1 MEYDPRALQNKELF
15 ENYRDEREDWD
26 TQARK
31 DLDFYFGNHF
41 TEDESDELQ
50 SRNQADVPMDRV
62 SPAVEK
68 LKSFMTAR
76 PPVFTAL
83 PREDSDSKMAKV
95 WQTILGSVWE
105 SSDGDSQIKQ
115 AIHDF
120 ATVGIGYLYVY
131 VDSEA
136 DMGRGDVRFTHINP
150 FRVYVPP
157 SSRDRWFSDADSII
171 LSTIITGEQLV
182 NLYPE
187 LGDQLDEMTGEV
199 VPGIINDISGHY
211 DDDDYPNS
219 SNKQSR
225 SVYTPSE
232 VKDKEQWGS
241 QKYQVLE
248 RFYKVKVTFY
258 RLIDNI
264 SGAESVLTE
273 EEFGIVYEQQQKSF
287 TDGSLSF
294 EAFIQTRVGA
304 TVSCGE
310 VVLDEY
316 VLNIAN
322 YPIIPFPN
330 NWTET
335 PYPRSDVSRA
345 VPMQR
350 LLNKLWSLALSHAQ
364 ASAGLKLLV
373 PVGSAING
381 LDQLEKDWANPN
393 AVIEVDSSQGEPHYP
408 APTPLAGEFYKLI
421 QQCEFYID
429 FIFGIPELMHGIT
442 DKAPETFKGTQQM
455 IAMGSERSKSKLR
468 DVEFSIIKLGRT
480 LYSMCKQ
487 QYTYKKYFRVAQPNN
502 DLNEVMVNYY
512 DDATQTIIDIQKDK
526 NNIEQHDVRI
536 VPGSTLP
543 TSKYAELNVYLEAYQ
558 LGIVDRVEVLKKN
571 PEVFDKEGIL
581 KRINE
586 MDQLKSFNEQLQQQ
600 IKELQGDLQTAR
612 RESVADRK
620 RVEVQKFK
628 SRLDN
633 VMSDAK
639 ADKRI
644 SANELTT
651 KVRLESERLQN
662 AIQQQKDTM
671 LGSEED
677 SQIPED
683 FGTS

>member
-1 MEYDPRALQNKELF
+1 MEYDPKALNNKELF
-15 ENYRDEREDWD
+15 ERYRDSRESWD
-26 TQARK
+26 TEARK
-31 DLDFYFGNHF
+31 DLDFYLGNHF
-41 TEDESDELQ
+41 TADESDELQ
-50 SRNQADVPMDRV
+50 SRNQADIPMDRI

-83 PREDSDSKMAKV
+83 PREDSDAKMSKV
-95 WQTILGSVWE
+95 WQTMLGSVWE
-105 SSDGDSQIKQ
+105 SSDGDAQVKQ

-120 ATVGIGYLYVY
+120 STVGIGYLYVY
-131 VDSEA
+131 IDGEA

-157 SSRDRWFSDADSII
+157 SSRDRWFSDADSVIV
-171 LSTIITGEQLV
+171 SSIITGEQLV

-187 LGDQLDEMTGEV
+187 LGEEMDEETGEKI
-199 VPGIINDISGHY
+199 PGIIEELSTYEEEDF
-211 DDDDYPNS
+211 PNAQ
-219 SNKQSR
+219 NKSTR
-225 SVYTPSE
+225 GVYTPSE
-232 VKDKEQWGS
+232 VKDYDFWREER
-241 QKYQVLE
+241 YQVLE
-248 RFYKVKVTFY
+248 RFHKVKVTFY
-258 RLIDNI
+258 RLVDTLTGTESILPENEFDVIFEQRKADFDN
-264 SGAESVLTE
+264 GNLQWES
-273 EEFGIVYEQQQKSF
+273 
-287 TDGSLSF
+287 
-294 EAFIQTRVGA
+294 FIQTRVA
-304 TVSCGE
+304 VVSSCAE

-316 VLNIAN
+316 VLNVES

-345 VPMQR
+345 LPMQR

-381 LDQLEKDWANPN
+381 LEQLERDWANPN

-429 FIFGIPELMHGIT
+429 FIFGIPELMHGVT

-455 IAMGSERSKSKLR
+455 IALGSERSKSKLR
-468 DVEFSIIKLGRT
+468 DVEFSIVKLGRVI
-480 LYSMCKQ
+480 YSLCKQ

-502 DLNEVMVNYY
+502 DLNEVTVNMY

-526 NNIEQHDVRI
+526 YNIEQHDIRI

-558 LGIVDRVEVLKKN
+558 LGIVDKVEVLKKN
-571 PEVFDKEGIL
+571 PEIFDKEGIL
-581 KRINE
+581 KRFSDIE
-586 MDQLKSFNEQLQQQ
+586 QLKSMNAQLQEQ

-633 VMSDAK
+633 ISADAK
-639 ADKRI
+639 ADKKI

-651 KVRLESERLQN
+651 KVKLESERLRDQIN
-662 AIQQQKDTM
+662 QQRDAIIDMGTSP
-671 LGSEED
+671 L
-677 SQIPED
+677 PED
-683 FGTS
+683 LETS

>member
-1 MEYDPRALQNKELF
+1 MEYDPQAFNNKELF
-15 ENYRDEREDWD
+15 ERYRDSRDSWD
-26 TQARK
+26 TEARK
-31 DLDFYFGNHF
+31 DLDFYLGNHF
-41 TEDESDELQ
+41 TSSESDELQ
-50 SRNQADVPMDRV
+50 SRNQADIPMDRI

-83 PREDSDSKMAKV
+83 PREDSDAKMSKV
-95 WQTILGSVWE
+95 WQTMLGAVWE
-105 SSDGDSQIKQ
+105 SSDGDSQVKQ

-131 VDSEA
+131 IDGEA

-171 LSTIITGEQLV
+171 LSSILTGEQLV

-187 LGDQLDEMTGEV
+187 LDSEIDEDTGETI
-199 VPGIINDISGHY
+199 PGIIEELSTY
-211 DDDDYPNS
+211 QEEDYPNAQ
-219 SNKQSR
+219 NKSTR
-225 SVYTPSE
+225 DVYTPSE
-232 VKDKEQWGS
+232 VKDYDYWREKR
-241 QKYQVLE
+241 YQVLE

-258 RLIDNI
+258 RLIDALTGTESI
-264 SGAESVLTE
+264 LPEDEFQMIFEQRKSDFDSGNLQYES
-273 EEFGIVYEQQQKSF
+273 
-287 TDGSLSF
+287 
-294 EAFIQTRVGA
+294 FIQTRVA
-304 TVSCGE
+304 VVSSCAE

-316 VLNIAN
+316 ILNVDS

-345 VPMQR
+345 LPMQR

-381 LDQLEKDWANPN
+381 LEQLERDWANPN

-408 APTPLAGEFYKLI
+408 APTPLAGEFYRLI

-429 FIFGIPELMHGIT
+429 FIFGIPELMHGVT

-455 IAMGSERSKSKLR
+455 IALGSERSKSKLR
-468 DVEFSIIKLGRT
+468 DVEFSIVKLGRVI
-480 LYSMCKQ
+480 YSLCKQ

-502 DLNEVMVNYY
+502 DLTEVMVNVY
-512 DDATQTIIDIQKDK
+512 DDVSQTIIDIQKDK
-526 NNIEQHDVRI
+526 YNIEQHDIRI

-558 LGIVDRVEVLKKN
+558 LGIIDKVEVLKKN
-571 PEVFDKEGIL
+571 PEIFDKEGIL
-581 KRINE
+581 KRFNDME
-586 MDQLKSFNEQLQQQ
+586 QLKSINAQLQQQ
-600 IKELQGDLQTAR
+600 LKELQGDLQTAR

-633 VMSDAK
+633 ITSDAK

-651 KVRLESERLQN
+651 KVKLESERLRDSIN
-662 AIQQQKDTM
+662 QQRDAM
-671 LGSEED
+671 IDMD
-677 SQIPED
+677 SSPLPED
-683 FGTS
+683 L

>member
-1 MEYDPRALQNKELF
+1 MEYDPKALANKELF
-15 ENYRDEREDWD
+15 RRYRDSRDNWD
-26 TQARK
+26 VQARK
-31 DLDFYFGNHF
+31 DLDFYLGNHYSS
-41 TEDESDELQ
+41 DESDELQ
-50 SRNQADVPMDRV
+50 SRNQADIPMDRI

-83 PREDSDSKMAKV
+83 PREDSDGKMSKV
-95 WQTILGSVWE
+95 WQTMLGAVWE
-105 SSDGDSQIKQ
+105 SSDGDSHVKQ
-115 AIHDF
+115 VIHDF

-131 VDSEA
+131 IDGEA

-171 LSTIITGEQLV
+171 LSSILTGEQLV

-187 LGDQLDEMTGEV
+187 LGEQIDEETGEII
-199 VPGIINDISGHY
+199 PGIIEDLSAYEDEDFPSAQNK
-211 DDDDYPNS
+211 S
-219 SNKQSR
+219 SR
-225 SVYTPSE
+225 DVYTPSE
-232 VKDKEQWGS
+232 VKDYDYWREKR
-241 QKYQVLE
+241 YQVLE

-258 RLIDNI
+258 RLIDTATGSETILNEQEFQI
-264 SGAESVLTE
+264 TFQQRQADFENNNLQFES
-273 EEFGIVYEQQQKSF
+273 
-287 TDGSLSF
+287 
-294 EAFIQTRVGA
+294 FIQTRVGV
-304 TVSCGE
+304 TSSCEE

-316 VLNIAN
+316 VLNTES

-345 VPMQR
+345 LPMQK

-381 LDQLEKDWANPN
+381 LEQLERDWANPN
-393 AVIEVDSSQGEPHYP
+393 AVIEVDSTQGEPHYP
-408 APTPLAGEFYKLI
+408 APTPLAGEFYRLI

-429 FIFGIPELMHGIT
+429 FIFGIPELMHGVT

-455 IAMGSERSKSKLR
+455 IALGSERSKSKLR
-468 DVEFSIIKLGRT
+468 DVEFSIVKLGRV
-480 LYSMCKQ
+480 LYSLCKQ

-502 DLNEVMVNYY
+502 DLTEVTVNLY
-512 DDATQTIIDIQKDK
+512 DDVTQTIIDIQKDK
-526 NNIEQHDVRI
+526 NNIEQHDIRI
-536 VPGSTLP
+536 VAGSTLP

-558 LGIVDRVEVLKKN
+558 LGIVDKVEVLKKN
-571 PEVFDKEGIL
+571 PEIFDKEGIL
-581 KRINE
+581 KRFGD
-586 MDQLKSFNEQLQQQ
+586 MEQLQSINSQLQ
-600 IKELQGDLQTAR
+600 KQLEELQGDLQTAR

-633 VMSDAK
+633 ITSDAK
-639 ADKRI
+639 ADKRVN
-644 SANELTT
+644 ANELNT
-651 KVRLESERLQN
+651 KVRLESERLRN
-662 AIQQQKDTM
+662 AINQQRDAMIDTV
-671 LGSEED
+671 GSPL
-677 SQIPED
+677 PED
-683 FGTS
+683 IETS

>member
-1 MEYDPRALQNKELF
+1 MQYDPKALLNKELF
-15 ENYRDEREDWD
+15 ENYRDERESWD
-26 TQARK
+26 TEARK
-31 DLDFYFGNHF
+31 DLDFYLGNHF
-41 TEDESDELQ
+41 TDNESDELQ

-83 PREDSDSKMAKV
+83 PREDSDAKMAKV
-95 WQTILGSVWE
+95 WQTILGAIWE
-105 SSDGDSQIKQ
+105 SSDGDSNIKQ

-120 ATVGIGYLYVY
+120 ATVGIGYLYAY
-131 VDSEA
+131 IDPEA

-157 SSRDRWFSDADSII
+157 TSRDRWFSDADSII
-171 LSTIITGEQLV
+171 LSSILTGEQII

-187 LGDQLDEMTGEV
+187 LGAQLNEETGEV
-199 VPGIINDISGHY
+199 VPGIIEELSPYTDEDFPDAI
-211 DDDDYPNS
+211 
-219 SNKQSR
+219 NKQSR
-225 SVYTPSE
+225 TVYTPSDVE
-232 VKDKEQWGS
+232 DRETWMGNR
-241 QKYQVLE
+241 YQVLE
-248 RFYKVKVTFY
+248 RFYKVKVPFY
-258 RLIDNI
+258 RLIDNQ
-264 SGAESVLTE
+264 SGAETILNE
-273 EEFGIVYEQQQKSF
+273 EEFNAIIESRPDDFTIGKLSYES
-287 TDGSLSF
+287 
-294 EAFIQTRVGA
+294 FIQTRVGV
-304 TVSCGE
+304 TSSCGE
-310 VVLDEY
+310 IVLEEY
-316 VLNIAN
+316 ILNIAD

-345 VPMQR
+345 IPMQR

-373 PVGSAING
+373 PVGSAVNG

-408 APTPLAGEFYKLI
+408 APTPLAGEFYRLI

-429 FIFGIPELMHGIT
+429 FIFGIPELMHGMT
-442 DKAPETFKGTQQM
+442 EKAPETFKGTQQM
-455 IAMGSERSKSKLR
+455 IALGSERSKSKLR
-468 DVEFSIIKLGRT
+468 DVEFSIIKLGRI
-480 LYSMCKQ
+480 LYAMSKQ
-487 QYTYKKYFRVAQPNN
+487 HYTYKKYFRVGQANN
-502 DLNEVMVNYY
+502 DLTEVTVNLY
-512 DDATQTIIDIQKDK
+512 DDITQTVIDIQKDK
-526 NNIEQHDVRI
+526 NNIEQHDIRI
-536 VPGSTLP
+536 VAGSTLP

-558 LGIVDRVEVLKKN
+558 LGIVDKIEVLKKN
-571 PEVFDKEGIL
+571 PEIFDKEGIL
-581 KRINE
+581 QRVND
-586 MDQLKSFNEQLQQQ
+586 MEQLQSVNAQLSQQ
-600 IKELQGDLQTAR
+600 IKDLQGDLQTAR

-620 RVEVQKFK
+620 RVEVEKFK

-633 VMSDAK
+633 IKADAK

-662 AIQQQKDTM
+662 AIEQQRDALFGT
-671 LGSEED
+671 ED
-677 SQIPED
+677 SPVPDD

>member
-1 MEYDPRALQNKELF
+1 MEYDPRALVNKELF
-15 ENYRDEREDWD
+15 QNYRDERQSWD
-26 TQARK
+26 TEARK
-31 DLDFYFGNHF
+31 DLDFYLGNHF
-41 TEDESDELQ
+41 TSDESDELQ
-50 SRNQADVPMDRV
+50 SRNQADIPMDRI

-83 PREDSDSKMAKV
+83 PREDSDAKMAKV

-120 ATVGIGYLYVY
+120 STVGIGYLYAY
-131 VDSEA
+131 IDPEA

-157 SSRDRWFSDADSII
+157 TSRDRRFSDADNVI
-171 LSTIITGEQLV
+171 LSSIITGDQIV

-187 LGDQLDEMTGEV
+187 LGPQIDEETGEII
-199 VPGIINDISGHY
+199 PGLIEEISPY
-211 DDDDYPNS
+211 SDEDFPDS
-219 SNKQSR
+219 SNKSSR
-225 SVYTPSE
+225 TVFTPAE
-232 VKDKEQWGS
+232 VKDKETWMLNR
-241 QKYQVLE
+241 YQILE
-248 RFYKVKVTFY
+248 RFYRVKVPFY
-258 RLIDNI
+258 RLVDNE
-264 SGAESVLTE
+264 SGAESILTE
-273 EEFGIVYEQQQKSF
+273 EEFGMLVEQRPDDF
-287 TDGSLSF
+287 TSGSLSY
-294 EAFIQTRVGA
+294 ESFIQTRVGV
-304 TVSCGE
+304 TSSCEE

-316 VLNIAN
+316 VLNIAH

-335 PYPRSDVSRA
+335 PYSRSDVSRA

-373 PVGSAING
+373 PVGSAVNG

-429 FIFGIPELMHGIT
+429 FIFGIPELMHGVSE
-442 DKAPETFKGTQQM
+442 KAPDTFKGTQQM
-455 IAMGSERSKSKLR
+455 IALGSERSKSKLR
-468 DVEFSIIKLGRT
+468 DVEFSIIKLGRV

-487 QYTYKKYFRVAQPNN
+487 HYTHQKYFRVAQPNN
-502 DLNEVMVNYY
+502 DLTEVTVNLY
-512 DDATQTIIDIQKDK
+512 DDVTQTIIDIQKDK

-558 LGIVDRVEVLKKN
+558 MGIVDKIEVLKKN
-571 PEVFDKEGIL
+571 PEIFDKEGIL
-581 KRINE
+581 QRFNE
-586 MDQLKSFNEQLQQQ
+586 VEQLKSFNEQLQQQ
-600 IKELQGDLQTAR
+600 IKDLQGDLQTAR

-633 VMSDAK
+633 ITSDAK

-662 AIQQQKDTM
+662 AIKQQ
-671 LGSEED
+671 ED
-677 SQIPED
+677 AMIGVEGSQIPED